1 MKQHY
6 FFLAFLIFLSLLSPS
21 PALASTPVLW
31 QKISEEGPKETIESL
46 SQEVA
51 LSATVG
57 QGIFTI
63 EGYSSPE
70 ATIFL
75 TSSQGNLSQQT
86 VKADKNGYFI
96 FKNVLLPVN
105 PGELWFQARDQ
116 KGNFT
121 IPLAIAQPP
130 REVEKIKDVFL
141 PPTFSQTKGQIIT
154 GENAFLWGYSL
165 PDATTEIYLFKTPTK
180 KWWQAFIGRPAL
192 AFEPLK
198 IEIKTDQNGYFEVN
212 LPNTA
217 RGRYQIFA
225 SSQKEENPSPKSNT
239 LSFQILGKCETFWF
253 FLKALF
259 ARLAFFLKKII
270 ADLLFWIT
278 IELII
283 LIYLIWKIRQKNE
296 SPLTASPQQDK
307 AIIPELNSGQA
318 LTNPPAGGQ
327 DLTDSES
334 SSE

>member
-1 MKQHY
+1 MKPIRFLFTLLIF
-6 FFLAFLIFLSLLSPS
+6 FFLVSP
-21 PALASTPVLW
+21 PPVHASTTVLW
-31 QKISEEGPKETIESL
+31 QKISQEGPKEMVAPVG
-46 SQEVA
+46 QKVA

-63 EGYSSPE
+63 EGYSSPH
-70 ATIFL
+70 ALIFL
-75 TSSQGNLSQQT
+75 TSSQGNLSPQT

-121 IPLAIAQPP
+121 TPLAIAQPP
-130 REVEKIKDVFL
+130 RGVEKIKDVFL

-165 PDATTEIYLFKTPTK
+165 PNATAEIYFFKTPKK
-180 KWWQAFIGRPAL
+180 KWWQVFTGRPAL

-198 IEIKTDQNGYFEVN
+198 IEIKTNENGYFEIN
-212 LPNTA
+212 LPSA
-217 RGRYQIFA
+217 AKGRYQIFA
-225 SSQKEENPSPKSNT
+225 SSKKEEAPSPKSNA
-239 LSFQILGKCETFWF
+239 LSFRTLGKCEAFWL

-259 ARLAFFLKKII
+259 TRLALFLKKIA

-296 SPLTASPQQDK
+296 SPPTHHHDK
-307 AIIPELNSGQA
+307 ARPSF
-318 LTNPPAGGQ
+318 
-327 DLTDSES
+327 
-334 SSE
+334 

>member
-1 MKQHY
+1 MKQHCL
-6 FFLAFLIFLSLLSPS
+6 FLAFLVFLSLLSPP
-21 PALASTPVLW
+21 PALASTTILW
-31 QKISEEGPKETIESL
+31 QKISEEGPKTIGSL

-51 LSATVG
+51 LSALVG

-63 EGYSSPE
+63 EGYSSPGVI
-70 ATIFL
+70 IFL
-75 TSSQGNLSQQT
+75 TSSQGNLSPQT
-86 VKADKNGYFI
+86 TRADKNGYFI
-96 FKNVLLPVN
+96 FKYVLLPVN

-121 IPLAIAQPP
+121 TPLAIAQPP

-212 LPNTA
+212 LPSATK
-217 RGRYQIFA
+217 GRYQIFA
-225 SSQKEENPSPKSNT
+225 SSKKEEAPSPKSNA
-239 LSFQILGKCETFWF
+239 LSFRVLGKCEAFWF

-259 ARLAFFLKKII
+259 TRLTFFLKKIV

-296 SPLTASPQQDK
+296 SPLTVSPQQDK
-307 AIIPELNSGQA
+307 AIIPELNSW
-318 LTNPPAGGQ
+318 
-327 DLTDSES
+327 
-334 SSE
+334 

>member
-6 FFLAFLIFLSLLSPS
+6 LFLAFLVFLSLLSPP
-21 PALASTPVLW
+21 PALASTTVLW
-31 QKISEEGPKETIESL
+31 QKISEEGPKETIGSL
-46 SQEVA
+46 GQEVA
-51 LSATVG
+51 LSALVG

-63 EGYSSPE
+63 EGYSSPG

-75 TSSQGNLSQQT
+75 TSSQGNLSLQT

-96 FKNVLLPVN
+96 FKNVLLPAN

-121 IPLAIAQPP
+121 TPLAIAQPP
-130 REVEKIKDVFL
+130 RGVEKIKDVFL

-165 PDATTEIYLFKTPTK
+165 PNATAEIYLFKTPTK

-217 RGRYQIFA
+217 RGRYQIFT
-225 SSQKEENPSPKSNT
+225 SSKKEEAPSPKSNA
-239 LSFQILGKCETFWF
+239 LSFRVLGK
-253 FLKALF
+253 
-259 ARLAFFLKKII
+259 
-270 ADLLFWIT
+270 
-278 IELII
+278 
-283 LIYLIWKIRQKNE
+283 
-296 SPLTASPQQDK
+296 
-307 AIIPELNSGQA
+307 
-318 LTNPPAGGQ
+318 
-327 DLTDSES
+327 
-334 SSE
+334 

>member
-1 MKQHY
+1 MKPIRFLFTLLIF
-6 FFLAFLIFLSLLSPS
+6 FFLVSP
-21 PALASTPVLW
+21 PPVHASTTVLW
-31 QKISEEGPKETIESL
+31 QKISQEGPKEMVAPVG
-46 SQEVA
+46 QKVA

-63 EGYSSPE
+63 EGYSSPH
-70 ATIFL
+70 ALIFL
-75 TSSQGNLSQQT
+75 TSSQGNLSPQT

-96 FKNVLLPVN
+96 FKNVLLPAN

-121 IPLAIAQPP
+121 TPLAIAQPP

-165 PDATTEIYLFKTPTK
+165 PDATTEIYLFKTPQR
-180 KWWQAFIGRPAL
+180 KWWQAFIGRPAF

-225 SSQKEENPSPKSNT
+225 SSQKEKNPSPKSNT
-239 LSFQILGKCETFWF
+239 LSFRILGKCETFWF

-259 ARLAFFLKKII
+259 TRLAFFLKKIV

-278 IELII
+278 IELFI
-283 LIYLIWKIRQKNE
+283 LIYLIWKIRQK
-296 SPLTASPQQDK
+296 K
-307 AIIPELNSGQA
+307 
-318 LTNPPAGGQ
+318 
-327 DLTDSES
+327 
-334 SSE
+334 